1 MSGREGRGGVERE
14 RVKGGGSVNVCTA
27 KGVGKLELEPATKC
41 SAKSG
46 LSQRYEDEIKSCRS
60 PELSNKE

>member
-1 MSGREGRGGVERE
+1 MKGRGR
-14 RVKGGGSVNVCTA
+14 VNVCTA